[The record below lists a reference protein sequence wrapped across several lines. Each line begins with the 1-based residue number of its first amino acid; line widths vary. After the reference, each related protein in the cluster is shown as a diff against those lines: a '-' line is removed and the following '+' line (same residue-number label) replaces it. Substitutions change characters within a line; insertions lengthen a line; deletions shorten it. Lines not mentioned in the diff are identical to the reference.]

1 MTCLGYASA
10 RQASSTPSAPLLSQ
24 PPRGAFDRVWL
35 IVLASLCCGGFA
47 DAVTAADAGG
57 SAATPLTAEQASD
70 LVSKADGVIALDSLK
85 SLAADTAIQL
95 ATHDQGL
102 SLDGLSSLDAATAQA
117 LAMHGRMDGVDP
129 DSLDMDAVLAK
140 LNGLF
145 ADGGEV
151 DLDGLVDG
159 IESLLADL
167 PTAADGDDADGAAP
181 GTSDPW
187 LSLGGLK
194 TLSPG
199 VASALAMHDG
209 PLLLDGLTELSPEV
223 AAALAT
229 HSGELSLTGL
239 KSLSGDAREALAA
252 HDGPVVLPDALVTTS
267 GGN

>member
-1 MTCLGYASA
+1 MNYYLAKALGEAHYEADDDSNLTDIDD
-10 RQASSTPSAPLLSQ
+10 SSQ
-24 PPRGAFDRVWL
+24 PSTFG
-35 IVLASLCCGGFA
+35 C
-47 DAVTAADAGG
+47 
-57 SAATPLTAEQASD
+57 
-70 LVSKADGVIALDSLK
+70 LK
-85 SLAADTAIQL
+85 SCLLNLHVFTLQTWL
-95 ATHDQGL
+95 VRNQTVGR
-102 SLDGLSSLDAATAQA
+102 

-181 GTSDPW
+181 GKSDPW

-209 PLLLDGLTELSPEV
+209 PLLLDGLTGLSPEV

-239 KSLSGDAREALAA
+239 TSLSGDAREALAS
-252 HDGPVVLPDALVTTS
+252 HDGPVVLPDALVNAS
-267 GGN
+267 GGQ